1 MGNPLATLISRG
13 EGGYNDYNRGTSG
26 GRLVGANQDIDFAQ
40 MPMAELLRR
49 QALPAGDPDRVF
61 AVGMYQV
68 IPGTMLEAVD
78 KAGIGLHETYSADVQ
93 ERIFADFLIR
103 DKRPPIQHYIEGR
116 PGATLY
122 AAQKA
127 VAQEWASVD
136 DPDTPMRPF
145 GNYAK
150 HGNRSSIRA
159 HEVATALD
167 AMRAEYAQH
176 KQRGLPDADAW
187 RHATG
192 HAGAPVHVAD
202 THAAPR
208 ASAPPDARKDA
219 AGLQLA
225 LNALGYRD
233 GSGRTL
239 AVDGDA
245 GPRTRQ
251 AVEAFQRAHGLA
263 VDGVAGP
270 RTQAALHQAM
280 RAPLL
285 ADAAHPG
292 HALYRQALQGLEQ
305 VPGAGDA
312 QARANTAA
320 TLAFEARAS
329 GLSRIDHVVGNV
341 QGTGWFAVQGGLSDP
356 AHQRVYVDREQA
368 ARQSLA
374 HSSEH
379 WRVDTAL
386 AAAQVQVAQAELRG
400 PAARL

>member
-1 MGNPLATLISRG
+1 MNNPLSELIGRG
-13 EGGYNDYNRGTSG
+13 EGDYNDYNRGSLHK
-26 GRLVGANQDIDFAQ
+26 RILRANQTIDFSA
-40 MPMAELLRR
+40 MTFGELSRR
-49 QALPAGDPDRVF
+49 QALPATDPDRIF
-61 AVGMYQV
+61 AVGKYQIV
-68 IPGTMLEAVD
+68 PETMRE
-78 KAGIGLHETYSADVQ
+78 VQ
-93 ERIFADFLIR
+93 RNMTIDPNEKFTPDLQDRIFSEYLIR
-103 DKRPPIQHYIEGR
+103 GKRPQIQHYIEGR
-116 PGATLY
+116 PGATLH

-127 VAQEWASVD
+127 VAREWASVD
-136 DPDTPMRPF
+136 DPDTPGRAY
-145 GNYAK
+145 GNYEAR
-150 HGNRSSIRA
+150 GNNSTIA
-159 HEVATALD
+159 PHEVATALD

-192 HAGAPVHVAD
+192 HAGAPVHVANA
-202 THAAPR
+202 HAAPR
-208 ASAPPDARKDA
+208 ASAPPDTRKDA

-292 HALYRQALQGLEQ
+292 HALYRQALQGLQQ

-386 AAAQVQVAQAELRG
+386 APAQVQVAQAELRG